1 MTTLTDLQN
10 RCARTSLR
18 RTESEAAEPEWLTMA
33 ALWLAS
39 EAGEVAT
46 EVRKATARRESWWT
60 VRGRLRDEL
69 GDVLWCVAEV
79 ATLAGLTLE
88 ECAAVQKLKQEERY
102 ASVIALHDT
111 EGRG

>member
-1 MTTLTDLQN
+1 MTTLRDLQD

-18 RTESEAAEPEWLTMA
+18 KTEAESGEVETLAMA

-46 EVRKATARRESWWT
+46 EARKALVGKENQWT
-60 VRGRLRDEL
+60 VRGRLREEL

-88 ECAAVQKLKQEERY
+88 ECAAVQRQKQEERY

-111 EGRG
+111 EGR

>member
-1 MTTLTDLQN
+1 MTTLRDLQD

-18 RTESEAAEPEWLTMA
+18 KTEADSAEPEWLTMA

-46 EVRKATARRESWWT
+46 EVRKATTRKESWWV
-60 VRGRLRDEL
+60 VRDRLRDEL

-79 ATLAGLTLE
+79 ATLAGLTLD
-88 ECAAVQKLKQEERY
+88 ECAAVQRQKQEERY
-102 ASVIALHDT
+102 ASVIRPHDT
-111 EGRG
+111 EGR